1 MKKFGQVIHCN
12 MNFNTSHELA
22 LQPKD
27 RMTPFVFH
35 NLVHK
40 KGLGSR

>member
-1 MKKFGQVIHCN
+1 MKKFDQVIHCN

-27 RMTPFVFH
+27 RMASIPNPFCF
-35 NLVHK
+35 
-40 KGLGSR
+40 S